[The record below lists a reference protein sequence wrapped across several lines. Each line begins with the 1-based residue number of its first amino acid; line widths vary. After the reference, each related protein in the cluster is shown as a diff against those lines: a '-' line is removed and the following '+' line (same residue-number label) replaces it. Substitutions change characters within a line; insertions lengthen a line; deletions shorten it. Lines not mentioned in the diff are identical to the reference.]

1 MANIIGCNYTQ
12 IVSGE
17 LGNKDAASCCGVPGQ
32 NLAPAYIYA
41 NFGLKLAVDTNH
53 NVYASPSGGYVTQT
67 GMINTGGGEDPSW
80 WVYLIAGTRAWTQTF
95 DGNWWQAEA
104 SDASFYSAVWLDQTS
119 DKPILTGR
127 TDFPSVADPTTDS
140 DALAK
145 GFKRLPWTLDQLEQS
160 TTEEGGVQRITG
172 KCHLLCPVLYA
183 SKPTESITLSSM
195 QFNVDITNL
204 LSYYPGAVRKSG
216 RWMGCNRDGGGAFIR
231 KSNSWRDVRNIPSES
246 PDNDGLI
253 RKSSKWVRAQRIG
266 EE

>member
-32 NLAPAYIYA
+32 DLAPAYIYA

-67 GMINTGGGEDPSW
+67 GMINTGGGEDLSW
-80 WVYLIAGTRAWTQTF
+80 RVYLIAGASAWTQTF
-95 DGNWWQAEA
+95 DGDWWQAQA
-104 SDASFYSAVWLDQTS
+104 SDASFYNAVWLTQTGTG
-119 DKPILTGR
+119 LTGR
-127 TDFPSVADPTTDS
+127 TDFPSVADPTTDA

-145 GFKRLPWTLDQLEQS
+145 GFKKLPWTLDQLEQT
-160 TTEEGGVQRITG
+160 TTEEGGVQTITG

-183 SKPTESITLSSM
+183 AWPTDPITLSSM
-195 QFNVDITNL
+195 SFDVDITNL
-204 LSYYPGAVRKSG
+204 LSYYPGAIRKSG
-216 RWMGCNRDGGGAFIR
+216 KWMGCNRNGGGAFIR
-231 KSNSWRDVRNIPSES
+231 KSSSWRDVRNIPSES
-246 PDNDGLI
+246 PENDGLI
-253 RKSSKWVRAQRIG
+253 RKSGKWVRAQRIG